1 MILNAGYPWKPKV
14 LNSAHFDRGRGP
26 LPEFG
31 QERLPAGL
39 EPPQRAPPSSLQ
51 NVQRREVAVSPV
63 FGMFQKFSILTPTPM
78 LGYGYPLEQFW
89 HGIHTYKPS
98 AIIVDSG
105 STDPGPYLLGTGVK
119 LCSKA
124 SYIRDLMPLLDAC
137 HQYGTRLLVSSA
149 GGDGT
154 IAHVD
159 ELVGFINE
167 ICEAKH
173 YTFKV
178 VPHIFTLTM

>member
-1 MILNAGYPWKPKV
+1 MRGIRAKPQV
-14 LNSAHFDRGRGP
+14 PNSAPFGRGRGP

-31 QERLPAGL
+31 QEGCPRGWKPTKCPAITASKC
-39 EPPQRAPPSSLQ
+39 RAS
-51 NVQRREVAVSPV
+51 RVAVSPV
-63 FGMFQKFSILTPTPM
+63 FRMFPKFSILTPTPM
-78 LGYGYPLEQFW
+78 LGYGYPLEHFW

-124 SYIRDLMPLLDAC
+124 SYIRDLTPLLDAC
-137 HQYGTRLLVSSA
+137 HQYGTKLLVSSA

-154 IAHVD
+154 NAHVD
-159 ELVGFINE
+159 ELIGFINE

-173 YTFKV
+173 YKFKAV
-178 VPHIFTLTM
+178 SHIFTLIT